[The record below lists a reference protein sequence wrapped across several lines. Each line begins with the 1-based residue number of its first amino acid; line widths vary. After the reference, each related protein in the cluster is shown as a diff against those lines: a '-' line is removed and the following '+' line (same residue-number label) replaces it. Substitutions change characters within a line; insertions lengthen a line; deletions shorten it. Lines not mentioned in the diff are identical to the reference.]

1 MRASDKE
8 KSANES
14 DRVQT
19 REMLSAFK
27 ERRSRMKVVR
37 SKVTRE
43 QIAETVRDLRLW
55 FIEFVAWIATYLPM
69 PASVRRYMR
78 EEIHR
83 ARRDIRLT
91 IALAMIA
98 GMAVPVTQ
106 RWTSR
111 PRGPVPGWRM
121 QRRRM
126 NIMKIYTRGIRLR
139 TIADMRR
146 VLENFAKV
154 VARAK
159 MRLPKRMK
167 IAALVMARAP
177 EMGMT
182 PFGLAPATEAADTS

>member
-1 MRASDKE
+1 
-8 KSANES
+8 
-14 DRVQT
+14 
-19 REMLSAFK
+19 
-27 ERRSRMKVVR
+27 MKVVR
-37 SKVTRE
+37 SKVTTQ

-55 FIEFVAWIATYLPM
+55 FIEFVAWIAAYVPM
-69 PASVRRYMR
+69 PRSVRMYMR
-78 EEIHR
+78 DEIHR

-111 PRGPVPGWRM
+111 PRGPALGWRM

-146 VLENFAKV
+146 VLDNFDKV

-159 MRLPKRMK
+159 KRLPKRMK
-167 IAALVMARAP
+167 IAGLVLTRAP
-177 EMGMT
+177 T
-182 PFGLAPATEAADTS
+182 VVRPPCAPAPAAEAADTS